1 MRFTSPIFLPI
12 DFASRLIVI
21 ISLGS
26 IVLCCVL
33 VVCCTR
39 EKLFSTHLPER
50 SGLWWY
56 GVIEENVGGFFVV
69 VAVELAS
76 LAFAFAW
83 LLHDAGVLGWWLVRG
98 KHSDYRVN
106 IIICFALEIH
116 SLRLL
121 SVFFFFFFS
130 SLSYFPLNGLCDWQ
144 VAS

>member
-50 SGLWWY
+50 CGLWWY
-56 GVIEENVGGFFVV
+56 GAIEENVGGFPVV
-69 VAVELAS
+69 VAVELAL
-76 LAFAFAW
+76 LAFAFVW

-98 KHSDYRVN
+98 KHRVIN
-106 IIICFALEIH
+106 IAPILI
-116 SLRLL
+116 
-121 SVFFFFFFS
+121 
-130 SLSYFPLNGLCDWQ
+130 
-144 VAS
+144 